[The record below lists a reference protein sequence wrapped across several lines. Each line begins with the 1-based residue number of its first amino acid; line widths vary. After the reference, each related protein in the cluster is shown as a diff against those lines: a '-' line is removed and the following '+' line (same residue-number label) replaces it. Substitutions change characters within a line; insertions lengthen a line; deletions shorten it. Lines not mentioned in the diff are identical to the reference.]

1 MIIDLPR
8 FLAAARPSWE
18 ELERM
23 LDRFTAEPDLR
34 LDIDQ
39 ARRFYY
45 LYQRCA
51 ADLARVQ
58 TFSAE
63 PEVRS
68 HLESLVLRAYG
79 EIHETRERSRR
90 WRPWDWFRRTLPR
103 TFRRHAG
110 AFGLA
115 VGVTIAG
122 CAFGGVALLADPEAR
137 SALLPEPH
145 LRLTPSQRVAR
156 EESATS
162 DPLAGAKTTFSAFLM
177 THNIRVSLFALALG
191 MTWGIGTAVL
201 LFANGVTLGAIVVD
215 YVGDGQGTFLA
226 GWLLPHGAVEIPS
239 ILIAGQAGLVLAYAL
254 IGRGDARP
262 LGQRLRRILPDVLTL
277 IGGVA
282 ILLVWA
288 GTVEAF
294 LSQYH
299 APYLP
304 YGIKIALGCVELV
317 LLAWFLALAGRDG
330 GHEASVTGK

>member
-8 FLAAARPSWE
+8 FIAAARPHWD
-18 ELERM
+18 ELEQI
-23 LDRFTAEPDLR
+23 LDRLAAEPDLR
-34 LDIDQ
+34 LDIDR
-39 ARRFYY
+39 ANRFYV
-45 LYQRCA
+45 LSQRCA

-63 PEVRS
+63 PEVRA

-90 WRPWDWFRRTLPR
+90 WRPWEWFRRTLPR
-103 TFRRHAG
+103 TFRRHAA

-115 VGVTIAG
+115 VAVTVAG
-122 CAFGGVALLADPEAR
+122 CAFGGIAMLADPDAKA
-137 SALLPEPH
+137 ALLPEPH

-156 EESATS
+156 EERATA

-177 THNIRVSLFALALG
+177 THNIRVSLLALALG

-215 YVGDGQGTFLA
+215 YVADGQGTFLA

-239 ILIAGQAGLVLAYAL
+239 ILIAGQAGLILAHAL
-254 IGRGDARP
+254 IGRADARP
-262 LGQRLRRILPDVLTL
+262 LGMRLRRILPDLLTL

-299 APYLP
+299 APFLP
-304 YGIKIALGCVELV
+304 YGIKIALGCVELA
-317 LLAWFLALAGRDG
+317 LLTWFLTVAGRDDG
-330 GHEASVTGK
+330 QEAPVSKE